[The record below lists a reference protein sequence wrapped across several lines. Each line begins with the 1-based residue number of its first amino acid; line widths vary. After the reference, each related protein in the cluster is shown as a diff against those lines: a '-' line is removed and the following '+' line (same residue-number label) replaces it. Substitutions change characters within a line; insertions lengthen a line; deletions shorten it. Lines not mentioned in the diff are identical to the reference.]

1 MSLLSKPI
9 NNITWEDVEAFCQE
23 RTPEGAVLDYKE
35 DFPNNLERSLAAMAN
50 TLGGL
55 VLIGIEEDKENRPII
70 PVKGI
75 EFKRGLAERVTN
87 IILSNITPPF
97 IPEIAVPSDATKER
111 ALVVIRIAQSHQ
123 TPHAIAANTQVY
135 LRTGNRNK
143 PEELATIPQIEWLM
157 DGRRKSEEFRAHLYK
172 QAEVRLT
179 ALRPDSLAARQKA
192 REATAIA
199 EDDRLM
205 LSLCP
210 VYPKDRLMDPPAM
223 YGIYRGSEVDIY
235 KGYDS
240 IFPPVQGGDGRIV
253 QDGFVRQRVTDDGG
267 IFHVELNSFGLYFY
281 RQSIVNV
288 YPDNPRKVIYSG
300 EISRRLDEF
309 LESSS
314 KYYRQ
319 LGYRGTLEF
328 RMVLNGVKGCVLR
341 EFDRN
346 SYSFDLNSPDNEIRF
361 LTTVTA
367 ASLSEE
373 KPRLVL
379 GAAQQVAWAFNWSL
393 TPEHLDRYYK
403 EKRRES
409 VLFPVAE

>member
-35 DFPNNLERSLAAMAN
+35 DFPNNLEKSLAAMAN

-55 VLIGIEEDKENRPII
+55 VLIGIEEDEENRPTI

-75 EFKRGLAERVTN
+75 EFKRGLAERVIN

-97 IPEIAVPSDATKER
+97 IPQIAVPSDATKER

-143 PEELATIPQIEWLM
+143 PEELATIPQVEWLM

-192 REATAIA
+192 REATPIA
-199 EDDRLM
+199 EDDWLM

-223 YGIYRGSEVDIY
+223 YDVYRGSEVDIY
-235 KGYDS
+235 RGYDS
-240 IFPPVQGGDGRIV
+240 IFPPVQEGAGRIV
-253 QDGFVRQRVTDDGG
+253 QDGFVRQRITADGG

-281 RQSIVNV
+281 KQSIVNV
-288 YPDNPRKVIYSG
+288 YQDNPQKVIYSS
-300 EISRRLDEF
+300 EIFRRLDEF

-314 KYYRQ
+314 K
-319 LGYRGTLEF
+319 
-328 RMVLNGVKGCVLR
+328 
-341 EFDRN
+341 
-346 SYSFDLNSPDNEIRF
+346 
-361 LTTVTA
+361 
-367 ASLSEE
+367 
-373 KPRLVL
+373 
-379 GAAQQVAWAFNWSL
+379 
-393 TPEHLDRYYK
+393 
-403 EKRRES
+403 
-409 VLFPVAE
+409 